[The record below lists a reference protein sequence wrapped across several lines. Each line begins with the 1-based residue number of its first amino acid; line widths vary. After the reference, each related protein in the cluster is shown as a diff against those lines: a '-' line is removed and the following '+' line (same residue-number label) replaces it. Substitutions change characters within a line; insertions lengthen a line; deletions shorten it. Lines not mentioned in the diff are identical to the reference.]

1 MDSLCQSKTSKAN
14 TENDSTDYDE
24 TSGIHITHL
33 FWPVK
38 MYQIEKF
45 IMFNLS
51 MWDVGKLASTKYDYI
66 LPVNLIK
73 IMIFN

>member
-1 MDSLCQSKTSKAN
+1 MDTLCKSKTSKAN
-14 TENDSTDYDE
+14 TETDYVE

-73 IMIFN
+73 IIIFN